1 MMLLFMFSASDS
13 TSYMVTLRM
22 ADQLRE
28 NGGLTVNMYRIDSC
42 FFIKS
47 LVKPF
52 VHAMQKEF

>member
-1 MMLLFMFSASDS
+1 MISLVAVA
-13 TSYMVTLRM
+13 TGMVTLRM

-28 NGGLTVNMYRIDSC
+28 NGGLTVNMYQIDSC

>member
-1 MMLLFMFSASDS
+1 MNNTILRKQLEILR
-13 TSYMVTLRM
+13 MVTLRM

-28 NGGLTVNMYRIDSC
+28 NGGLTVNMYQIDSC
-42 FFIKS
+42 FFVKS